1 MKEKTIFVCQ
11 NCGYQSLKWLGRC
24 PQCSEWNTMLEE
36 RLEEKDEKRGL
47 ISTSKPIQFTEIKK
61 EEEGRI
67 QTGLKEFDRVLG
79 GGTVKGSLVLIGGEP
94 GIGKSTLL
102 LQIGNAFAMNGK
114 KVLYVSGEESLS
126 QIKMRGERIGI
137 KVNSL
142 FLLSETNLERI
153 IEETE
158 NLKPDIFILD
168 SIQTIFSSKFSSPPG
183 TISQVREVANQVF
196 YYAKSNLIPSFIIG
210 HITKDGT
217 LAGPKALEH
226 IVDVVLFFEGDRNHQ
241 YRVLRV
247 FKNRFGPV
255 SELGVFE
262 MKSEGLTP
270 VPNPSSFFIEEKVS
284 NEPGSVIF
292 CTLKGSRP
300 LLVEIQALISSSPF
314 TGNPRRMTVGLD
326 HFRTSMLL
334 AIIEKRLGYSFSGDD
349 IYLNVAGGLT
359 IEEPAS
365 DLAVISAIV
374 SSVKNKPLPPQ
385 TIVLGEVGLAGE
397 IRSIIQLDIRLK
409 EAFSLGFKKALVPMS
424 NLSDSGKEKI
434 IDGMEIYGAKNIR
447 EAINIL
453 F

>member
-1 MKEKTIFVCQ
+1 MKEKTFFVCQ
-11 NCGYQSLKWLGRC
+11 NCGYQSLKWLGKC

-36 RLEEKDEKRGL
+36 RIEEEEEKRGFV
-47 ISTSKPIQFTEIKK
+47 SASKPIPFTEIKK
-61 EEEGRI
+61 EEEERI
-67 QTGLKEFDRVLG
+67 NTGLKEFDRVLG

-102 LQIGNAFAMNGK
+102 LQIGNFFAGKGK

-126 QIKMRGERIGI
+126 QIKMRGERLGI
-137 KVNSL
+137 KGDTL

-153 IEETE
+153 LEETE

-168 SIQTIFSSKFSSPPG
+168 SIQTIFSMKFSSPPG
-183 TISQVREVANQVF
+183 SISQVREVANQIF

-226 IVDVVLFFEGDRNHQ
+226 IVDVVLFFEGDRNHH

-247 FKNRFGPV
+247 LKNRFGPV

-262 MKSEGLTP
+262 MRAEGLIP
-270 VPNPSSFFIEEKVS
+270 VPNPSSFFIEEKVE

-314 TGNPRRMTVGLD
+314 VGNPRRMTVGLD

-359 IEEPAS
+359 IEEPAA
-365 DLAVISAIV
+365 DLAVISAII
-374 SSVKNKPLPPQ
+374 SSVKNKPLSSE
-385 TIVLGEVGLAGE
+385 TIILGEVGLAGE
-397 IRSIIQLDIRLK
+397 IRSIIQLETRLK
-409 EAFSLGFKKALVPMS
+409 EAFSLGFKKAVVPLS
-424 NLSDSGKEKI
+424 NLSSTKGKSI
-434 IDGMEIYGAKNIR
+434 IEGVEVYGVKNIK